1 MKKIKVGVAG
11 YGTIGQRLA
20 DGVAMQGD
28 MELVGVADLAPTLA
42 IQALRERDMI
52 GANGVKYDLYLV
64 EGADKAQFD
73 QLDIPVAGS
82 FEDLIGKVDIMLDS
96 APGGVGA
103 KNKVLYEKM
112 GRKAVFQ
119 GGEKNAVAD
128 VFFHG
133 YANYEK
139 GLGANYLKLTSCNT
153 TGLIRAV
160 DALDR
165 AVGVSKVAITIIR
178 RVADPGDYHRGLTN
192 ALQIDKAPSHQ
203 AVDLMTI
210 MPHVEATGILVHT
223 PVTHGH
229 IITVLA
235 SGRDGKKITREQA
248 LACFEAHP
256 RIRVVSI
263 DEGFKGNASLFKYAR
278 DLGNRRGDMYE
289 IGLWKDSIVESGN
302 DIMFAINIPQES
314 VTIPETMDA
323 IRAAMEMQPDRGER
337 HQRHQRLSGHRQIQK
352 ALTGGQP
359 VSPRRGRAAPPSS
372 HRFPAGSRPG
382 QYAGGGAVPPPKE
395 GGYALWHPYPWTK
408 YR

>member
-1 MKKIKVGVAG
+1 MKKIRVGVAG

-20 DGVAMQGD
+20 DGVAFQKD
-28 MELVGVADLAPTLA
+28 MELVGIADLAPTLA
-42 IQALRERDMI
+42 IRALRENDMI
-52 GANGVKYDLYLV
+52 GADGVAYNLYLV
-64 EGADKAQFD
+64 DGADKSKFD
-73 QLDIPVAGS
+73 ELDIPVAGS
-82 FEDLIGKVDIMLDS
+82 FEELCKNVDIMLDS

-103 KNKVLYEKM
+103 KNKENYYEKY
-112 GRKAVFQ
+112 GVKAIFQ
-119 GGEKNAVAD
+119 GGEKNSVAD

-139 GLGANYLKLTSCNT
+139 GLGQDYLKLTSCNT

-165 AVGVSKVAITIIR
+165 AFGLERVAITIIR

-192 ALQIDKAPSHQ
+192 ALQMDKAPSHQ

-235 SGRDGKKITREQA
+235 TAKDGKKISRQEA
-248 LACFEAHP
+248 LKVFEAHP

-263 DEGFKGNASLFKYAR
+263 DEGFLGNASLFKYAR

-302 DIMFAINIPQES
+302 DVMFAINIPQEA
-314 VTIPETMDA
+314 VTIPETIDA
-323 IRAAMEMQPDRGER
+323 VRAAMKMQ
-337 HQRHQRLSGHRQIQK
+337 
-352 ALTGGQP
+352 LT
-359 VSPRRGRAAPPSS
+359 RE
-372 HRFPAGSRPG
+372 
-382 QYAGGGAVPPPKE
+382 E
-395 GGYALWHPYPWTK
+395 GTARTNEYLGIGK
-408 YR
+408 FKK